1 MAVTNECCNSTARPG
16 YPYPFA
22 NWSPAA
28 QPYLP
33 RRLMLVTT
41 GCRLYRRDRQHRAYM
56 GRISGERPGPT
67 GICAARPAE
76 RPHRAAPLRLR
87 LPPQIAL
94 RHGPRSAPFPAL
106 SACPPCPSRDGPRR
120 ASSSGLSRRDFLVG
134 TSSSGPPRRAVPGDP
149 VPDLPC
155 CRSRLVAPGPVAP
168 GPVLTRLTT
177 AGAER
182 RPLTGASRRQS

>member
-1 MAVTNECCNSTARPG
+1 MWQNPCSLCYMAVTNECCNSTARPG

-76 RPHRAAPLRLR
+76 RPHRAAPPEIAAPPSDCIAPWPPLGPVPSPLG
-87 LPPQIAL
+87 LPSVPIPG
-94 RHGPRSAPFPAL
+94 R
-106 SACPPCPSRDGPRR
+106 PPSGFLVGLPRR
-120 ASSSGLSRRDFLVG
+120 GFLVG
-134 TSSSGPPRRAVPGDP
+134 TFSSGLPRRALLVG
-149 VPDLPC
+149 PC
-155 CRSRLVAPGPVAP
+155 RETPCRSSRAVDLVPSHPGPSHP
-168 GPVLTRLTT
+168 GR
-177 AGAER
+177 
-182 RPLTGASRRQS
+182 S